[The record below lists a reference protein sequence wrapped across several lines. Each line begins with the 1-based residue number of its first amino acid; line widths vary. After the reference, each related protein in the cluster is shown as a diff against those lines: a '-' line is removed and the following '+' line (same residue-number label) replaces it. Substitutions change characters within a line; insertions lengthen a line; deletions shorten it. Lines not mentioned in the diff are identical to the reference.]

1 VRIPSKIEKNS
12 NITPLFY
19 LGNMKLFL
27 HFALATVFFNWSIA
41 SHGQAEAIVFLQVLV
56 CFSEKATVQALGKG
70 VIPMTELEVG
80 DKVLTGK
87 EQDRYEPVYGFGH
100 INADKTAEFFQI
112 STSNNSPLEMTGN
125 HMLFVR
131 GKEHPVRADSI
142 KVGDNLRA
150 DHGTF
155 DSVTKIQTVTRKGV
169 YAPLTPS
176 GSIVVNGIVAS
187 TYVSMQD
194 HAVEYAE
201 FSNGAKIPFLTQEMG
216 GHMSMSPMR
225 MLCMGVSSSFCE
237 VHDEDGLM
245 PWVRFG
251 YSFLQWAMGFNV
263 FVQALLC
270 GLCFLVL
277 AGFNVVELVVFGE
290 TWSPLLI
297 LATLLFVARIVV
309 KRSGVSFVL
318 QKEQKAKNA

>member
-1 VRIPSKIEKNS
+1 
-12 NITPLFY
+12 
-19 LGNMKLFL
+19 MKLFL
-27 HFALATVFFNWSIA
+27 HFALATVFLNWSIA
-41 SHGQAEAIVFLQVLV
+41 SHGQAEALFASLLVPV

-70 VIPMTELEVG
+70 VIPMTELVVG

-100 INADKTAEFFQI
+100 INPDKPAEFLRIF
-112 STSNNSPLEMTGN
+112 TSNNAAAPLEMTGN

-131 GKEHPVRADSI
+131 GKEHPVRSDSI

-155 DSVTKIQTVTRKGV
+155 TSVTKIQTVTRKGV

-187 TYVSMQD
+187 SYVSMQD

-216 GHMSMSPMR
+216 CHMSMSPMR

-237 VHDEDGLM
+237 VHDEEGLM
-245 PWVRFG
+245 PWVRLG
-251 YSFLQWAMGFNV
+251 HMLLHWGMGFNV

-270 GLCFLVL
+270 GLYFLVL
-277 AGFNVVELVVFGE
+277 AGINVIELVFGA
-290 TWSPLLI
+290 TWSPLI
-297 LATLLFVARIVV
+297 LASLFAVRIVV

-318 QKEQKAKNA
+318 QKEKAKNA